1 VFRLNEL
8 FKTLKSNRELRRR
21 LIVTLVIFAI
31 FRFVTHIPVPGV
43 NLEAIKNVFASNQLL
58 SLLDV
63 FSGGTLAN
71 FSILALGLNPYINAS
86 IIMQLLT
93 AVVPTLEQWA
103 KEGEEG
109 RDKITKITRYSTV
122 FLAIVQ
128 AFGISVWL
136 QNMGV
141 LMISGFSFR
150 FLLLITLTAGT
161 CFLMWLGEQITDF
174 GIGNG
179 ISIIIFAG
187 IIAQIPSQLTQTIKL
202 LQVGEI
208 NIISLLSLIII
219 GIIVV
224 GGVIAIQ
231 QGQRRIPV
239 QYAKRV
245 IGRKMY
251 GGQST
256 HIPLRV
262 NQAGVIPIIFASA
275 FLLFPATIAQFFQ
288 NITFMKSMAAA
299 LSPGQPLYLVLYS
312 ILIILS
318 TFFYTAITFNPINLA
333 DNMKKYGGFI
343 PGIRPGKNTSVFIDH
358 IMTRITLSGAIFLTI
373 IAILPNILI
382 EITGI
387 TTFYFGGTSI
397 LIMVGVAL
405 ETIQQIESQLLM
417 RHYEGFIKK

>member
-1 VFRLNEL
+1 LLETIRNL
-8 FKTLKSNRELRRR
+8 FKIPDLKKRLLFTLGMLVVVR
-21 LIVTLVIFAI
+21 LGSHL
-31 FRFVTHIPVPGV
+31 PLPGV
-43 NLEAIKNVFASNQLL
+43 NKEALTNLFAQGGILGFFDLFAGGALSRFSVFA
-58 SLLDV
+58 
-63 FSGGTLAN
+63 
-71 FSILALGLNPYINAS
+71 LGIMPYINAS

-93 AVVPTLEQWA
+93 AVIPTLEQWA
-103 KEGEEG
+103 KEGEDG
-109 RDKITKITRYSTV
+109 RDKITKITRYFTV

-187 IIAQIPSQLTQTIKL
+187 IIAQIPSELAQTIKL

-208 NIISLLSLIII
+208 SIISLLSLIII

-288 NITFMKSMAAA
+288 NITFMKSISEA

-318 TFFYTAITFNPINLA
+318 TFFYSAITFNPINLA

-382 EITGI
+382 KITGI

-405 ETIQQIESQLLM
+405 ETIQQIESHLLM

>member
-1 VFRLNEL
+1 MLETLRNL
-8 FKTLKSNRELRRR
+8 FKIPDLKKRLYFTLGMLVVVR
-21 LIVTLVIFAI
+21 LGSHL
-31 FRFVTHIPVPGV
+31 PLPGV
-43 NLEAIKNVFASNQLL
+43 NKEALTNLFAQGGILGFFDLFAGGALSRFSVFA
-58 SLLDV
+58 
-63 FSGGTLAN
+63 
-71 FSILALGLNPYINAS
+71 LGIMPYINAS

-93 AVVPTLEQWA
+93 AVIPTLEQWA

-122 FLAIVQ
+122 FLAIIQ

-202 LQVGEI
+202 LQVGEVS
-208 NIISLLSLIII
+208 IISLLSLIII
-219 GIIVV
+219 DIVV
-224 GGVIAIQ
+224 IGGVIAIQ

-245 IGRKMY
+245 IGRRMY
-251 GGQST
+251 GGQGT

-318 TFFYTAITFNPINLA
+318 TFFYSAITFNPINLA

-382 EITGI
+382 KITGI

-405 ETIQQIESQLLM
+405 ETIQQIESHLLM

>member
-1 VFRLNEL
+1 MLVVVRLGSHLPLPGVDKEAMASL
-8 FKTLKSNRELRRR
+8 FAQGGILGFFDLFAGGALSRFS
-21 LIVTLVIFAI
+21 IFA
-31 FRFVTHIPVPGV
+31 
-43 NLEAIKNVFASNQLL
+43 
-58 SLLDV
+58 
-63 FSGGTLAN
+63 
-71 FSILALGLNPYINAS
+71 LGIMPYINAS
-86 IIMQLLT
+86 IIMNLLT

-109 RDKITKITRYSTV
+109 RAKITKITRYATV
-122 FLAIVQ
+122 FLAIIQ

-141 LMISGFSFR
+141 LMLSGFGFR

-179 ISIIIFAG
+179 ISIIIFGG
-187 IIAQIPSQLTQTIKL
+187 IIARIPSQIVQTFKL

-208 NIISLLSLIII
+208 GIIPLVSLLLIS
-219 GIIVV
+219 VV
-224 GGVIAIQ
+224 VIGGVIAIQ
-231 QGQRRIPV
+231 KGQRRIPV

-245 IGRKMY
+245 IGRRMY
-251 GGQST
+251 GGQGT

-275 FLLFPATIAQFFQ
+275 ILLFPATIAQFFQ
-288 NITFMKSMAAA
+288 NLAFMKSMSEA
-299 LSPGQPLYLVLYS
+299 LSPGQPLYLTMYAVL
-312 ILIILS
+312 ILVF
-318 TFFYTAITFNPINLA
+318 TFFYTAITFNPANMA

-343 PGIRPGKNTSVFIDH
+343 PGIRPGKNTTVYIDY
-358 IMTRITLSGAIFLTI
+358 IMTRITLSGALFLAV

-382 EITGI
+382 KITGI
-387 TTFYFGGTSI
+387 TTFYFGGTSL

-405 ETIQQIESQLLM
+405 ETVQQIESHMLM

>member
-1 VFRLNEL
+1 MLETFRNL
-8 FKTLKSNRELRRR
+8 FKIPDLKKRLFFTLSMIVVVR
-21 LIVTLVIFAI
+21 LGSHLPLPGIDKEAMANLFAQGGILGFFDLFAGGALSRFSIFA
-31 FRFVTHIPVPGV
+31 
-43 NLEAIKNVFASNQLL
+43 
-58 SLLDV
+58 
-63 FSGGTLAN
+63 
-71 FSILALGLNPYINAS
+71 LGIMPYINAS
-86 IIMQLLT
+86 IIMNLLT

-109 RDKITKITRYSTV
+109 RTKITKITRYATV

-141 LMISGFSFR
+141 LMISGFGFR

-187 IIAQIPSQLTQTIKL
+187 IIARIPSQIVQTSRL
-202 LQVGEI
+202 FQVGEI
-208 NIISLLSLIII
+208 GILPLISL
-219 GIIVV
+219 IVISV
-224 GGVIAIQ
+224 VVIGGVIAIQ
-231 QGQRRIPV
+231 KGQRRIPV

-245 IGRKMY
+245 IGRRMY
-251 GGQST
+251 GGQGT

-275 FLLFPATIAQFFQ
+275 ILLFPATFAQFFQ
-288 NITFMKSMAAA
+288 NIAFMKSISEA
-299 LSPGQPLYLVLYS
+299 LSPGQPLYLILYALL
-312 ILIILS
+312 ILLF
-318 TFFYTAITFNPINLA
+318 TFFYTAITFNPANMA

-343 PGIRPGKNTSVFIDH
+343 PGIRPGKNTTVYIDH
-358 IMTRITLSGAIFLTI
+358 IMTRITLSGALFLAV

-382 EITGI
+382 TVTGI
-387 TTFYFGGTSI
+387 TTFSFGGTSL

-405 ETIQQIESQLLM
+405 ETVQQIESHMLM

>member
-1 VFRLNEL
+1 MLETLRNL
-8 FKTLKSNRELRRR
+8 FKIPDLKKRLYFTLGMLVVVR
-21 LIVTLVIFAI
+21 LGSHL
-31 FRFVTHIPVPGV
+31 PLPGV
-43 NLEAIKNVFASNQLL
+43 NKEALTNLFAQGGILGFFDLFAGGALSRFSVFA
-58 SLLDV
+58 
-63 FSGGTLAN
+63 
-71 FSILALGLNPYINAS
+71 LGIMPYINAS

-93 AVVPTLEQWA
+93 AVIPTLEQWA

-122 FLAIVQ
+122 FLAIIQ

-141 LMISGFSFR
+141 LMISGSSFR

-187 IIAQIPSQLTQTIKL
+187 IVAQIPSQLTQTIKL

-208 NIISLLSLIII
+208 SIISLLSLIII

-245 IGRKMY
+245 IGRRMY

-318 TFFYTAITFNPINLA
+318 TFFYSAITFNPINLA
-333 DNMKKYGGFI
+333 DNMKKYGGFV

-382 EITGI
+382 KITGI

-405 ETIQQIESQLLM
+405 ETIQQIESHLLM

>member
-1 VFRLNEL
+1 LLETLRNL
-8 FKTLKSNRELRRR
+8 FKIPDLKKRLYFTLGMLVVVR
-21 LIVTLVIFAI
+21 LGSHL
-31 FRFVTHIPVPGV
+31 PLPGV
-43 NLEAIKNVFASNQLL
+43 NKEALTNLFAQGGILGFFDLFAGGALSRFSVFA
-58 SLLDV
+58 
-63 FSGGTLAN
+63 
-71 FSILALGLNPYINAS
+71 LGIMPYINAS

-288 NITFMKSMAAA
+288 NITFMKSMSEA

-318 TFFYTAITFNPINLA
+318 TFFYSAITFNPINLA

>member
-1 VFRLNEL
+1 MLETIRNL
-8 FKTLKSNRELRRR
+8 FKIPDLKKRLLFTLGMLVVVR
-21 LIVTLVIFAI
+21 LGSHL
-31 FRFVTHIPVPGV
+31 PLPGV
-43 NLEAIKNVFASNQLL
+43 NKEALTNLFAQGGILGFFDLFAGGALSRFSVFA
-58 SLLDV
+58 
-63 FSGGTLAN
+63 
-71 FSILALGLNPYINAS
+71 LGIMPYINAS

-93 AVVPTLEQWA
+93 AVIPTLEQWA

-109 RDKITKITRYSTV
+109 RDKITKITRYFTV

-208 NIISLLSLIII
+208 SIISLLSLIII

-318 TFFYTAITFNPINLA
+318 TFFYSAITFNPINLA

-382 EITGI
+382 KITGI

-405 ETIQQIESQLLM
+405 ETIQQIESHLLM

>member
-1 VFRLNEL
+1 MLDTLRNL
-8 FKTLKSNRELRRR
+8 FKIPDLKRR
-21 LIVTLVIFAI
+21 LIFTLGMLVVVRLGSHLPLPGIDKEAMANLFAQGGILGFFDLFAGGALSRFSIFA
-31 FRFVTHIPVPGV
+31 
-43 NLEAIKNVFASNQLL
+43 
-58 SLLDV
+58 
-63 FSGGTLAN
+63 
-71 FSILALGLNPYINAS
+71 LGIMPYINAS
-86 IIMQLLT
+86 IIMSLLQS
-93 AVVPTLEQWA
+93 VVPILEQWA
-103 KEGEEG
+103 KEGDDG
-109 RDKITKITRYSTV
+109 RAKITKITRYATV

-141 LMISGFSFR
+141 LMISGFGFR

-179 ISIIIFAG
+179 ISIIIFGG
-187 IIAQIPSQLTQTIKL
+187 IIARIPSQLVQTAQL

-208 NIISLLSLIII
+208 GILPLITLIAVF
-219 GIIVV
+219 VV
-224 GGVIAIQ
+224 VIGGVIAIQ
-231 QGQRRIPV
+231 KGQRRIPV

-245 IGRKMY
+245 VGRRMY
-251 GGQST
+251 GGQGT

-275 FLLFPATIAQFFQ
+275 ILLFPATIAQFLQ
-288 NITFMKSMAAA
+288 NIAFMKNLSEA
-299 LSPGQPLYLVLYS
+299 LSPGQPLYLILYS
-312 ILIILS
+312 ILIIVF
-318 TFFYTAITFNPINLA
+318 TFFYTAITFNPANMA

-343 PGIRPGKNTSVFIDH
+343 PGIRPGKSTTVYIDH
-358 IMTRITLSGAIFLTI
+358 IMTRITLSGALFLAI

-382 EITGI
+382 NITGI
-387 TTFYFGGTSI
+387 TTFYFGGTSV

-405 ETIQQIESQLLM
+405 ETVQQIESHMLM

>member
-1 VFRLNEL
+1 LLDTLRNL
-8 FKTLKSNRELRRR
+8 FKIPDLKRR
-21 LIVTLVIFAI
+21 LLFTLGMLVVVRLGSHLPLPGIDKESMANLFAQGGI
-31 FRFVTHIPVPGV
+31 LGFFDLFAGGALSRFS
-43 NLEAIKNVFASNQLL
+43 VFA
-58 SLLDV
+58 
-63 FSGGTLAN
+63 
-71 FSILALGLNPYINAS
+71 LGIMPYINAS

-93 AVVPTLEQWA
+93 AVVPTLEEWA

-109 RDKITKITRYSTV
+109 RTKITKITRYATV

-141 LMISGFSFR
+141 LMISGFGFR

-161 CFLMWLGEQITDF
+161 CFLMWLGEEITDF

-187 IIAQIPSQLTQTIKL
+187 IIARIPSQLVQTAKL
-202 LQVGEI
+202 FQVGEI
-208 NIISLLSLIII
+208 GILPLVFLMVVFIAII
-219 GIIVV
+219 

-231 QGQRRIPV
+231 KGQRRIPV

-245 IGRKMY
+245 IGRRMY
-251 GGQST
+251 GGQGT

-275 FLLFPATIAQFFQ
+275 ILLFPATIAQFFQ
-288 NITFMKSMAAA
+288 NLAFMKAMSEA
-299 LSPGQPLYLVLYS
+299 LSPGQPLYLISYA
-312 ILIILS
+312 ILIILF
-318 TFFYTAITFNPINLA
+318 TFFYTAITFNPANMA

-343 PGIRPGKNTSVFIDH
+343 PGIRPGKNTTVYIDH
-358 IMTRITLSGAIFLTI
+358 IMTRITLTGALFLAL
-373 IAILPNILI
+373 IALLPDVLI
-382 EITGI
+382 KITGI

-405 ETIQQIESQLLM
+405 ETIQQIESHMLM

>member
-1 VFRLNEL
+1 MLDTLRNL
-8 FKTLKSNRELRRR
+8 FKIPDLKRR
-21 LIVTLVIFAI
+21 LLFTSAMLVVVRLGSHLPLPGIDKEAMANLFSQGGILGFFDLFAGGALS
-31 FRFVTHIPVPGV
+31 RFS
-43 NLEAIKNVFASNQLL
+43 VFA
-58 SLLDV
+58 
-63 FSGGTLAN
+63 
-71 FSILALGLNPYINAS
+71 LGIMPYINAS
-86 IIMQLLT
+86 IIMSLLQS
-93 AVVPTLEQWA
+93 VVPIFEQWS
-103 KEGEEG
+103 KEGDEG
-109 RDKITKITRYSTV
+109 RNKITKITRYATV

-141 LMISGFSFR
+141 LMISGLGFR

-161 CFLMWLGEQITDF
+161 CFLMWLGEEITDF

-187 IIAQIPSQLTQTIKL
+187 IIAQIPSQIVQTTKL

-208 NIISLLSLIII
+208 GILPFVSLLIIS
-219 GIIVV
+219 IVV
-224 GGVIAIQ
+224 IGGVIAIQ
-231 QGQRRIPV
+231 KGQRRIPV

-245 IGRKMY
+245 IGRRMY
-251 GGQST
+251 GGQGT

-275 FLLFPATIAQFFQ
+275 ILLFPATIAQFFQ
-288 NITFMKSMAAA
+288 NLAFMRSMSEA
-299 LSPGQPLYLVLYS
+299 LSPGRPLYLILYAF
-312 ILIILS
+312 LIVVF
-318 TFFYTAITFNPINLA
+318 TFFYTAITFNPANMA

-343 PGIRPGKNTSVFIDH
+343 PGIRPGKNTTIYIDH
-358 IMTRITLSGAIFLTI
+358 IMTRITLSGALFLAI

-382 EITGI
+382 KVTGI
-387 TTFYFGGTSI
+387 TTFSFGGTSL

-405 ETIQQIESQLLM
+405 ETVQQIESHLLM

>member
-1 VFRLNEL
+1 MLDTLRNL
-8 FKTLKSNRELRRR
+8 FKIPDLKRR
-21 LIVTLVIFAI
+21 LIFTLGMLVVVRLGSHLPLPGIDKEAMANLFAQGGI
-31 FRFVTHIPVPGV
+31 LGFFDLFAGGALSRFS
-43 NLEAIKNVFASNQLL
+43 VFA
-58 SLLDV
+58 
-63 FSGGTLAN
+63 
-71 FSILALGLNPYINAS
+71 LGIMPYINAS
-86 IIMQLLT
+86 IIMSLLQS
-93 AVVPTLEQWA
+93 VVPILEQWA

-109 RDKITKITRYSTV
+109 RDRITKITRYATI

-141 LMISGFSFR
+141 LMISGFGFR
-150 FLLLITLTAGT
+150 FLLVITLTAGT

-187 IIAQIPSQLTQTIKL
+187 IIARIPSDLVQTGKL

-208 NIISLLSLIII
+208 GILPIII
-219 GIIVV
+219 LIGVSIVV
-224 GGVIAIQ
+224 IGGVIAIQ
-231 QGQRRIPV
+231 KGQRRIPV

-245 IGRKMY
+245 IGRRMY
-251 GGQST
+251 GGQGT

-275 FLLFPATIAQFFQ
+275 ILLFPATLAQFFQ
-288 NITFMKSMAAA
+288 NIAFMKSMSNA
-299 LSPGQPLYLVLYS
+299 LSPGQPLYLILYA
-312 ILIILS
+312 ILIIVF
-318 TFFYTAITFNPINLA
+318 TFFYTAITFNPANMA

-343 PGIRPGKNTSVFIDH
+343 PGIRPGKNTTIYIDH
-358 IMTRITLSGAIFLTI
+358 IMTRITLSGALFLAI

-382 EITGI
+382 KITGI
-387 TTFYFGGTSI
+387 TTFYFGGTSL

-405 ETIQQIESQLLM
+405 ETVQQIESHMLM

>member
-1 VFRLNEL
+1 LLETLRNL
-8 FKTLKSNRELRRR
+8 FKIPDLKKRLYFTLGMLVVVR
-21 LIVTLVIFAI
+21 LGSHL
-31 FRFVTHIPVPGV
+31 PLPGV
-43 NLEAIKNVFASNQLL
+43 NKEALTNLFAQGGIMGFFDLFAGGALSRFSVFA
-58 SLLDV
+58 
-63 FSGGTLAN
+63 
-71 FSILALGLNPYINAS
+71 LGIMPYINAS

-93 AVVPTLEQWA
+93 AVIPTLEQWA

-109 RDKITKITRYSTV
+109 SNKITKITRYSTV

-187 IIAQIPSQLTQTIKL
+187 IIAQIPSELAQTIKL

-208 NIISLLSLIII
+208 SIISLLSLIII

-318 TFFYTAITFNPINLA
+318 TFFYSAITFNPINLA

-382 EITGI
+382 KITGI

-405 ETIQQIESQLLM
+405 ETVQQIESHLLM

>member
-1 VFRLNEL
+1 MFEKFRNL
-8 FKTLKSNRELRRR
+8 FKIPDLRKRLLFTLGMLVVVRLGSHLPLPGVDKEAMSNLFSQGGILGFMDLFAGGALSRFS
-21 LIVTLVIFAI
+21 IFA
-31 FRFVTHIPVPGV
+31 
-43 NLEAIKNVFASNQLL
+43 
-58 SLLDV
+58 
-63 FSGGTLAN
+63 
-71 FSILALGLNPYINAS
+71 LGIMPYINAS
-86 IIMQLLT
+86 IIMNLLT
-93 AVVPTLEQWA
+93 AVVPALEQWA

-109 RDKITKITRYSTV
+109 RAKITKITRYATV
-122 FLAIVQ
+122 FLAIIQ

-141 LMISGFSFR
+141 LMISGFGFR

-179 ISIIIFAG
+179 ISIIIFGG
-187 IIAQIPSQLTQTIKL
+187 IIARIPSQIVQTLKL

-208 NIISLLSLIII
+208 GIIPLVSLLLIS
-219 GIIVV
+219 IVV
-224 GGVIAIQ
+224 IGGVIAIQ
-231 QGQRRIPV
+231 KGQRRIPV

-251 GGQST
+251 GGQGT

-275 FLLFPATIAQFFQ
+275 ILLFPATIAQFFQ
-288 NITFMKSMAAA
+288 NLAFMKSMSEA
-299 LSPGQPLYLVLYS
+299 LSPGQPLYLIMYAV
-312 ILIILS
+312 LIIVF
-318 TFFYTAITFNPINLA
+318 TYFYTAITFNPANMA

-343 PGIRPGKNTSVFIDH
+343 PGIRPGKNTTVYIDY
-358 IMTRITLSGAIFLTI
+358 IMTRITLSGALFLAV

-382 EITGI
+382 KITGI
-387 TTFYFGGTSI
+387 TTFYFGGTSL

-405 ETIQQIESQLLM
+405 ETVQQIESHMLM

>member
-1 VFRLNEL
+1 MLETFRNL
-8 FKTLKSNRELRRR
+8 FKIPDLKKRLLFTLGMIVVVR
-21 LIVTLVIFAI
+21 LGSHLPLPGIDKEAMANLFAQGGILGFFDLFAGGALSRFSIFA
-31 FRFVTHIPVPGV
+31 
-43 NLEAIKNVFASNQLL
+43 
-58 SLLDV
+58 
-63 FSGGTLAN
+63 
-71 FSILALGLNPYINAS
+71 LGIMPYINAS
-86 IIMQLLT
+86 IIMNLLT

-109 RDKITKITRYSTV
+109 RTKITKVTRYATV

-141 LMISGFSFR
+141 LMISGFGFR

-187 IIAQIPSQLTQTIKL
+187 IIARIPSQIVQTFKL

-208 NIISLLSLIII
+208 GILPLISLLLISVFVI
-219 GIIVV
+219 

-231 QGQRRIPV
+231 KGQRRIPV

-245 IGRKMY
+245 IGRRMY
-251 GGQST
+251 GGQGT

-275 FLLFPATIAQFFQ
+275 ILLFPATIAQFFQ
-288 NITFMKSMAAA
+288 NLAFMKSMSEA
-299 LSPGQPLYLVLYS
+299 LSPGQPLYLILYAG
-312 ILIILS
+312 LIVVF
-318 TFFYTAITFNPINLA
+318 TFFYTAITFNPANMA

-343 PGIRPGKNTSVFIDH
+343 PGIRPGKNTTVYIDH
-358 IMTRITLSGAIFLTI
+358 IMTRITLSGAVFLAV

-382 EITGI
+382 TVTGI
-387 TTFYFGGTSI
+387 TTFSFGGTSL

-405 ETIQQIESQLLM
+405 ETVQQIESHMLM

>member
-1 VFRLNEL
+1 MLE
-8 FKTLKSNRELRRR
+8 
-21 LIVTLVIFAI
+21 I
-31 FRFVTHIPVPGV
+31 FRNIFKIPDLKKRLLFTLGMLVVVRLGSHLPLPGV
-43 NLEAIKNVFASNQLL
+43 DKEAMSNLFAQGGILGFFDLFAGGALSRFSVFA
-58 SLLDV
+58 
-63 FSGGTLAN
+63 
-71 FSILALGLNPYINAS
+71 LGIMPYINAS
-86 IIMQLLT
+86 IIMNLLT

-109 RDKITKITRYSTV
+109 RAKITKITRYATV
-122 FLAIVQ
+122 FLAVIQ

-141 LMISGFSFR
+141 LMISGFGFR

-179 ISIIIFAG
+179 ISIIIFGG
-187 IIAQIPSQLTQTIKL
+187 IIARIPSQIVQTFKL

-208 NIISLLSLIII
+208 GIIPLVSLLLIS
-219 GIIVV
+219 VV
-224 GGVIAIQ
+224 VIGGVIAIQ
-231 QGQRRIPV
+231 KGQRRIPV

-251 GGQST
+251 GGQGT

-275 FLLFPATIAQFFQ
+275 ILLFPATIAQFFQ
-288 NITFMKSMAAA
+288 NLAFMKSMSEA
-299 LSPGQPLYLVLYS
+299 LSPGQPLYLVMYAL
-312 ILIILS
+312 LIVVF
-318 TFFYTAITFNPINLA
+318 TYFYTAITFNPANMA
-333 DNMKKYGGFI
+333 ENMKKYGGFI
-343 PGIRPGKNTSVFIDH
+343 PGIRPGKNTTVYIDY
-358 IMTRITLSGAIFLTI
+358 IMTRITLSGALFLAL

-382 EITGI
+382 KITGI
-387 TTFYFGGTSI
+387 TTFYFGGTSL

-405 ETIQQIESQLLM
+405 ETVQQIESHMLM

>member
-1 VFRLNEL
+1 LLETFRNL
-8 FKTLKSNRELRRR
+8 FKIPDLKKRLLFTLGMIVVVR
-21 LIVTLVIFAI
+21 LGSHLPLPGIDKEAMANLFAQGGILGFFDLFAGGALSRFSIFA
-31 FRFVTHIPVPGV
+31 
-43 NLEAIKNVFASNQLL
+43 
-58 SLLDV
+58 
-63 FSGGTLAN
+63 
-71 FSILALGLNPYINAS
+71 LGIMPYINAS
-86 IIMQLLT
+86 IIMNLLT

-109 RDKITKITRYSTV
+109 RAKITKVTRYATV
-122 FLAIVQ
+122 FLAIIQ

-141 LMISGFSFR
+141 LMISGFGFR

-187 IIAQIPSQLTQTIKL
+187 IIARIPSQIVQTFRL

-208 NIISLLSLIII
+208 GILPLISLLLISVFVI
-219 GIIVV
+219 

-231 QGQRRIPV
+231 KGQRRIPV

-245 IGRKMY
+245 IGRRMY
-251 GGQST
+251 GGQGT

-275 FLLFPATIAQFFQ
+275 ILLFPATIAQFFQ
-288 NITFMKSMAAA
+288 NLAFMKSMSEA
-299 LSPGQPLYLVLYS
+299 LSPGQPLYLILYAG
-312 ILIILS
+312 LIVVF
-318 TFFYTAITFNPINLA
+318 TFFYTAITFNPANMA

-343 PGIRPGKNTSVFIDH
+343 PGIRPGKNTTVYIDY
-358 IMTRITLSGAIFLTI
+358 IMTRITLSGALFLAV

-382 EITGI
+382 KITGI
-387 TTFYFGGTSI
+387 TTFVFGGTSL

-405 ETIQQIESQLLM
+405 ETVQQIESHMLM

>member
-1 VFRLNEL
+1 LFEKFRNL
-8 FKTLKSNRELRRR
+8 FKIPDLRKRLLFTLGMLVVVR
-21 LIVTLVIFAI
+21 LGSHLPLPGIDKEAMANLFAQGGILGFFDLFAGGALSRFSIFA
-31 FRFVTHIPVPGV
+31 
-43 NLEAIKNVFASNQLL
+43 
-58 SLLDV
+58 
-63 FSGGTLAN
+63 
-71 FSILALGLNPYINAS
+71 LGIMPYINAS
-86 IIMQLLT
+86 IIMNLLT

-109 RDKITKITRYSTV
+109 RAKITKITRYATV

-141 LMISGFSFR
+141 LMISGFGFR

-179 ISIIIFAG
+179 ISIIIFGG
-187 IIAQIPSQLTQTIKL
+187 IIARIPSQIVQTFKL

-208 NIISLLSLIII
+208 GIIPLISLLLIS
-219 GIIVV
+219 VV
-224 GGVIAIQ
+224 VIGGVIAIQ
-231 QGQRRIPV
+231 KGQRRIPV

-245 IGRKMY
+245 IGRRMY
-251 GGQST
+251 GGQGT

-275 FLLFPATIAQFFQ
+275 ILLFPATIAQFFQ
-288 NITFMKSMAAA
+288 NLAFMKSMSEA
-299 LSPGQPLYLVLYS
+299 LSPGQPLYLIMYAVLIVVFTY
-312 ILIILS
+312 
-318 TFFYTAITFNPINLA
+318 FYTAITFNPANMA

-343 PGIRPGKNTSVFIDH
+343 PGIRPGKNTTVYIDY
-358 IMTRITLSGAIFLTI
+358 IMTRITLSGALFLAV

-382 EITGI
+382 KITGI
-387 TTFYFGGTSI
+387 TTFYFGGTSL

-405 ETIQQIESQLLM
+405 ETVQQIESHMLM

>member
-1 VFRLNEL
+1 MLETFRNL
-8 FKTLKSNRELRRR
+8 FKIPDLKRR
-21 LIVTLVIFAI
+21 LLFTLGMIVVVRLGSHLPLPGVDKEAMANLFAQGGILGFFDLFAGGALSRFSIFA
-31 FRFVTHIPVPGV
+31 
-43 NLEAIKNVFASNQLL
+43 
-58 SLLDV
+58 
-63 FSGGTLAN
+63 
-71 FSILALGLNPYINAS
+71 LGIMPYINAS
-86 IIMQLLT
+86 IIMNLLT

-109 RDKITKITRYSTV
+109 RTKITKITRYATV
-122 FLAIVQ
+122 FLAIIQ

-141 LMISGFSFR
+141 LMIAGFGFR

-187 IIAQIPSQLTQTIKL
+187 IVARIPSQIVQTSKL

-208 NIISLLSLIII
+208 GILPLISLIAIS
-219 GIIVV
+219 VV
-224 GGVIAIQ
+224 VIGGVIAIQ
-231 QGQRRIPV
+231 KGQRRIPV
-239 QYAKRV
+239 QYAKRI
-245 IGRKMY
+245 IGRRMY
-251 GGQST
+251 GGQGT

-275 FLLFPATIAQFFQ
+275 ILLFPATIAQFFQ
-288 NITFMKSMAAA
+288 NIAFMKSIAEA
-299 LSPGQPLYLVLYS
+299 LSPGQPLYLIFYATL
-312 ILIILS
+312 ILLF
-318 TFFYTAITFNPINLA
+318 TFFYTAITFNPANMA

-343 PGIRPGKNTSVFIDH
+343 PGIRPGKNTTIYIDY
-358 IMTRITLSGAIFLTI
+358 IMTRITLSGALFLAL

-382 EITGI
+382 TVTGI
-387 TTFYFGGTSI
+387 TTFSFGGTSL

-405 ETIQQIESQLLM
+405 ETVQQIESHMLM

>member
-1 VFRLNEL
+1 MLETIRNL
-8 FKTLKSNRELRRR
+8 FKIPDLKKRLLFTLGMLVVVR
-21 LIVTLVIFAI
+21 LGSHL
-31 FRFVTHIPVPGV
+31 PLPGV
-43 NLEAIKNVFASNQLL
+43 NKEALTNLFAQGGILGFFDLFAGGALSRFSVFA
-58 SLLDV
+58 
-63 FSGGTLAN
+63 
-71 FSILALGLNPYINAS
+71 LGIMPYINAS

-93 AVVPTLEQWA
+93 AVIPTLEQWA

-109 RDKITKITRYSTV
+109 RDKITKITRYFTV

-187 IIAQIPSQLTQTIKL
+187 IVAQIPSELAQTIKL

-208 NIISLLSLIII
+208 SIISLLSLIII

-239 QYAKRV
+239 QYAKRM
-245 IGRKMY
+245 IGRRMY

-318 TFFYTAITFNPINLA
+318 TFFYSAITFNPINLA

-382 EITGI
+382 KITGI

-405 ETIQQIESQLLM
+405 ETIQQIESHLLM

>member
-1 VFRLNEL
+1 MLEKFRNL
-8 FKTLKSNRELRRR
+8 FKIPDLRKRLLFTLGMLVVVR
-21 LIVTLVIFAI
+21 LGSHLPLPGIDKEAMANLFAQGGI
-31 FRFVTHIPVPGV
+31 LGFFDLFAGGALSRFS
-43 NLEAIKNVFASNQLL
+43 VFA
-58 SLLDV
+58 
-63 FSGGTLAN
+63 
-71 FSILALGLNPYINAS
+71 LGIMPYINAS
-86 IIMQLLT
+86 IIMNLLT

-109 RDKITKITRYSTV
+109 RAKITKITRYATV
-122 FLAIVQ
+122 FLAIIQ

-141 LMISGFSFR
+141 LMISGFGFR

-179 ISIIIFAG
+179 ISIIIFGG
-187 IIAQIPSQLTQTIKL
+187 IIARIPSQIVQTFKL

-208 NIISLLSLIII
+208 GILPLTSLLLIS
-219 GIIVV
+219 VV
-224 GGVIAIQ
+224 VIGGVIAIQ
-231 QGQRRIPV
+231 KGQRRIPV

-245 IGRKMY
+245 IGRRMY
-251 GGQST
+251 GGQGT

-275 FLLFPATIAQFFQ
+275 ILLFPATIAQFFQ
-288 NITFMKSMAAA
+288 NLAFMKSMSEA
-299 LSPGQPLYLVLYS
+299 LSPGQPLYLVMYAV
-312 ILIILS
+312 LIVVF
-318 TFFYTAITFNPINLA
+318 TYFYTAITFNPANMA

-343 PGIRPGKNTSVFIDH
+343 PGIRPGKNTTVYIDH
-358 IMTRITLSGAIFLTI
+358 IMTRITLSGALFLAV

-382 EITGI
+382 KITGI
-387 TTFYFGGTSI
+387 TTFYFGGTSL

-405 ETIQQIESQLLM
+405 ETVQQIESHMLM

>member
-1 VFRLNEL
+1 MLDTLRNL
-8 FKTLKSNRELRRR
+8 FKIPDLKRR
-21 LIVTLVIFAI
+21 LIFTLGMLVVVRLGSHLPLPGIDKEAMANLFAQGGI
-31 FRFVTHIPVPGV
+31 LGFFDLFAGGALSRFS
-43 NLEAIKNVFASNQLL
+43 VFA
-58 SLLDV
+58 
-63 FSGGTLAN
+63 
-71 FSILALGLNPYINAS
+71 LGIMPYINAS
-86 IIMQLLT
+86 IIMSLLQS
-93 AVVPTLEQWA
+93 VVPILEQWA

-109 RDKITKITRYSTV
+109 RDKITKITRYATI

-141 LMISGFSFR
+141 LMISGFGFR

-187 IIAQIPSQLTQTIKL
+187 IIAGIPSQLVQTGKL

-208 NIISLLSLIII
+208 GILPLISLFLIS
-219 GIIVV
+219 IVV
-224 GGVIAIQ
+224 IGGVIAIQ
-231 QGQRRIPV
+231 KGQRRIPV

-245 IGRKMY
+245 IGRRMY
-251 GGQST
+251 GGQGT

-275 FLLFPATIAQFFQ
+275 ILLFPATIAQFFQ
-288 NITFMKSMAAA
+288 NIAFMKSMSEA
-299 LSPGQPLYLVLYS
+299 LSPGQPLYLILYA
-312 ILIILS
+312 ILIIVF
-318 TFFYTAITFNPINLA
+318 TFFYTAITFNPANMA

-343 PGIRPGKNTSVFIDH
+343 PGIRPGKNTTIYIDH
-358 IMTRITLSGAIFLTI
+358 IMTRITLSGALFLAI

-382 EITGI
+382 KITGI
-387 TTFYFGGTSI
+387 TTFYFGGTSL

-405 ETIQQIESQLLM
+405 ETVQQIESHMLM

>member
-1 VFRLNEL
+1 MLE
-8 FKTLKSNRELRRR
+8 
-21 LIVTLVIFAI
+21 I
-31 FRFVTHIPVPGV
+31 FRNIFKIPDLKKRLLFTLGMLVVVRLGSHLPLPGV
-43 NLEAIKNVFASNQLL
+43 DKEAMANLFAQGGILGFFDLFAGGALSRFSVFA
-58 SLLDV
+58 
-63 FSGGTLAN
+63 
-71 FSILALGLNPYINAS
+71 LGIMPYINAS
-86 IIMQLLT
+86 IIMNLLT

-109 RDKITKITRYSTV
+109 RAKITKITRYATV
-122 FLAIVQ
+122 FLAVIQ

-141 LMISGFSFR
+141 LMISGFGFR

-179 ISIIIFAG
+179 ISIIIFGG
-187 IIAQIPSQLTQTIKL
+187 IIARIPSQIVQTFKL

-208 NIISLLSLIII
+208 GIIPLVSLLLISVVII
-219 GIIVV
+219 

-231 QGQRRIPV
+231 KGQRRIPV

-251 GGQST
+251 GGQGT

-275 FLLFPATIAQFFQ
+275 ILLFPATIAQFFQ
-288 NITFMKSMAAA
+288 NLAFMKSMSEA
-299 LSPGQPLYLVLYS
+299 LSPGQPLYLVMYAV
-312 ILIILS
+312 LIVVF
-318 TFFYTAITFNPINLA
+318 TYFYTAITFNPANMA

-343 PGIRPGKNTSVFIDH
+343 PGIRPGKNTTVYIDY
-358 IMTRITLSGAIFLTI
+358 IMTRITLSGALFLAL

-382 EITGI
+382 KITGI
-387 TTFYFGGTSI
+387 TTFYFGGTSL

-405 ETIQQIESQLLM
+405 ETVQQIESHMLM

>member
-1 VFRLNEL
+1 LLETIRNL
-8 FKTLKSNRELRRR
+8 FKIPDLKKRLLFTLGMLVVVR
-21 LIVTLVIFAI
+21 LGSHL
-31 FRFVTHIPVPGV
+31 PLPGV
-43 NLEAIKNVFASNQLL
+43 NKEALTNLFAQGGILGFFDLFAGGALSRFSVFA
-58 SLLDV
+58 
-63 FSGGTLAN
+63 
-71 FSILALGLNPYINAS
+71 LGIMPYINAS

-93 AVVPTLEQWA
+93 AVIPTLEQWA
-103 KEGEEG
+103 KEGEDG
-109 RDKITKITRYSTV
+109 RDKITKITRYFTV

-187 IIAQIPSQLTQTIKL
+187 IVAQIPSELAQTIKL

-208 NIISLLSLIII
+208 SIISLLSLIII

-288 NITFMKSMAAA
+288 NITFMKSISEA

-318 TFFYTAITFNPINLA
+318 TFFYSAITFNPINLA

-382 EITGI
+382 KITGI

-405 ETIQQIESQLLM
+405 ETVQQIESHLLM

>member
-1 VFRLNEL
+1 MLDTLRNL
-8 FKTLKSNRELRRR
+8 FKIPDLKRR
-21 LIVTLVIFAI
+21 LLFTLGMLVVVRLGSHLPLPGIDKESMANLFAQGGI
-31 FRFVTHIPVPGV
+31 LGFFDLFAGGALSRFS
-43 NLEAIKNVFASNQLL
+43 VFA
-58 SLLDV
+58 
-63 FSGGTLAN
+63 
-71 FSILALGLNPYINAS
+71 LGIMPYINAS

-93 AVVPTLEQWA
+93 AVVPTLEEWA

-109 RDKITKITRYSTV
+109 RTKITKITRYATV

-141 LMISGFSFR
+141 LMISGFGFR

-161 CFLMWLGEQITDF
+161 CFLMWLGEEITDF

-187 IIAQIPSQLTQTIKL
+187 IIARIPSQLVQTAKL
-202 LQVGEI
+202 FQVGEI
-208 NIISLLSLIII
+208 GILPLVFLMVVFIAII
-219 GIIVV
+219 

-231 QGQRRIPV
+231 KGQRRIPV

-245 IGRKMY
+245 IGRRMY
-251 GGQST
+251 GGQGT

-275 FLLFPATIAQFFQ
+275 ILLFPATIAQFFQ
-288 NITFMKSMAAA
+288 NLAFMKAMSEA
-299 LSPGQPLYLVLYS
+299 LSPGQPLYLISYA
-312 ILIILS
+312 ILIILF
-318 TFFYTAITFNPINLA
+318 TFFYTAITFNPANMA

-343 PGIRPGKNTSVFIDH
+343 PGIRPGKNTTVYIDH
-358 IMTRITLSGAIFLTI
+358 IMTRITLTGALFLAL
-373 IAILPNILI
+373 IALLPDVLI
-382 EITGI
+382 KITGI

-405 ETIQQIESQLLM
+405 ETIQQIESHMLM

>member
-1 VFRLNEL
+1 LLETIRNL
-8 FKTLKSNRELRRR
+8 FKIPDLKKRLLFTLGMLVVVR
-21 LIVTLVIFAI
+21 LGSHL
-31 FRFVTHIPVPGV
+31 PLPGV
-43 NLEAIKNVFASNQLL
+43 NKEALTNLFAQGGILGFFDLFAGGALSRFSVFA
-58 SLLDV
+58 
-63 FSGGTLAN
+63 
-71 FSILALGLNPYINAS
+71 LGIMPYINAS

-93 AVVPTLEQWA
+93 AVIPTLEQWA
-103 KEGEEG
+103 KEGEDG
-109 RDKITKITRYSTV
+109 RDKITKITRYFTV

-187 IIAQIPSQLTQTIKL
+187 IVAQIPSELAQTIKL

-208 NIISLLSLIII
+208 SIISLLSLIII

-288 NITFMKSMAAA
+288 NITFMKSISEA

-318 TFFYTAITFNPINLA
+318 TFFYSAITFNPINLA

-382 EITGI
+382 KITGI

-405 ETIQQIESQLLM
+405 ETIQQIESHLLM